1 MKDNKENLEERAQK
15 KIKSLIEFQDF
26 FKTESGKVVLYDL
39 QKRFGYFVTS
49 YCGNGQ
55 TDEMTFKEGQKNVLN
70 YIHYQMKLDTAQIL
84 DNFMKNEKREMENVW
99 DNNN

>member
-1 MKDNKENLEERAQK
+1 MENSNSGESSIHK
-15 KIKSLIEFQDF
+15 KVRTLIEFQDF
-26 FKTESGKVVLYDL
+26 FKTKAGETVLYDL

-70 YIHYQMKLDTAQIL
+70 YIHYQMKLEPAKIL
-84 DNFMKNEKREMENVW
+84 ENFMANEKKEMQYDNFN
-99 DNNN
+99 D